1 MTTAPQAVTV
11 PQAATTAGSTLARIH
26 KGLRMLTVPLP
37 HLAGL
42 AAAVR
47 VNIDARVPTMGVFA
61 SGRLV
66 ANPDFTARLTDN
78 DLVFVLAHELLHLA
92 LRTHERAKGSGQ
104 LEFNYAHDYII
115 NDMLRAALGVAT
127 IPAGGLDMPGA
138 REKSAEQIV
147 VEMRRNGDAVS
158 SRTRVWG
165 GEVTIAGRVFGPQA
179 AGSSAPGTDESGD
192 VLGEARE
199 RELFPDDAADQA
211 RRAKEIGELAAK
223 GLALG
228 KAMTAMS
235 GAMRGRGSEAGAARQ
250 LVDALRGIYSTPWQ
264 MALQT
269 WLEGVVPG
277 ERTFV
282 RPSRRGADRE
292 DVVMPGRRRHAW
304 MLNVVLDTSGSM
316 SEEIPRALGAIA
328 DFCDAAAVDDIRL
341 VQCDTQVTAD
351 EVLTPSAL
359 AAYEVS
365 GYGGSD
371 LTPAMLALADDP
383 RVTAAIVITDG
394 DITYPAEPM
403 PYAVLWILPPH
414 AQGGFAPPY
423 GRVVT
428 MQPGEQR

>member
-1 MTTAPQAVTV
+1 MTTAPQAGTA
-11 PQAATTAGSTLARIH
+11 PTIATTRGNTLARIQ

-47 VNIDARVPTMGVFA
+47 INIDERVPTMGVFA

-66 ANPDFTARLTDN
+66 ANPGFTAKLNDN
-78 DLVFVLAHELLHLA
+78 ELVFVLAHELLHLA

-115 NDMLRAALGVAT
+115 NDMLRSALGVAT

-147 VEMRRNGDAVS
+147 VEMRRNGEMVS

-165 GEVTIAGRVFGPQA
+165 GEVTVAGRVFGPGA
-179 AGSSAPGTDESGD
+179 SGLNAPNADESGD
-192 VLGEARE
+192 VLGDARE
-199 RELFPDDAADQA
+199 REMFPDDTADQTRLA
-211 RRAKEIGELAAK
+211 CEIGTLAAK

-228 KAMTAMS
+228 KAM

-282 RPSRRGADRE
+282 RPSRRGADRA
-292 DVVMPGRRRHAW
+292 DVVLPGRKRHSW

-341 VQCDTQVTAD
+341 VQCDTQVTSD
-351 EVLTPSAL
+351 EVLTPAAL

-414 AQGGFAPPY
+414 APGGFAPPY

-428 MQPGEQR
+428 MQPGEGR